1 MTVAQ
6 ESGIMEFKSD
16 TSLKRV
22 GVLKQEQA
30 VSQSCASQA
39 SAWGNEDS
47 TANKRSLSNGKTLT
61 PILLFYE
68 IRTRFW
74 DISIPMSATA
84 ALCISTKRSTETMM
98 SQHKLINVLKHSF
111 HVHHRFI
118 TRTPRYGKYI
128 SLAFLAR

>member
-47 TANKRSLSNGKTLT
+47 TANTNKRSLSNGKTLT

-68 IRTRFW
+68 IRTRF
-74 DISIPMSATA
+74 
-84 ALCISTKRSTETMM
+84 
-98 SQHKLINVLKHSF
+98 
-111 HVHHRFI
+111 
-118 TRTPRYGKYI
+118 
-128 SLAFLAR
+128 